1 MKQTAV
7 EWLEKA
13 YSDACYNNMI
23 HKIAISKEFIPNIIA
38 KAKEMEKQQ
47 KIAYKISTPLGHV
60 AHCIEK
66 YGIEI
71 AISEYKC
78 KLVNNKESN
87 FWNDCLKI
95 AKLYNE
101 TYNKNEK

>member
-7 EWLEKA
+7 EWLINELNKVGFNLENL
-13 YSDACYNNMI
+13 DLNVF
-23 HKIAISKEFIPNIIA
+23 EQ
-38 KAKEMEKQQ
+38 AKEMEKQQ

-60 AHCIEK
+60 SHCIEK

-78 KLVNNKESN
+78 KLVNNKESE

-101 TYNKNEK
+101 KFNKNEK

>member
-1 MKQTAV
+1 MESNITSV
-7 EWLEKA
+7 EFAEELIKVILYYLDDDELQRIQEVF
-13 YSDACYNNMI
+13 D
-23 HKIAISKEFIPNIIA
+23 E
-38 KAKEMEKQQ
+38 AKEMEKQQ

-87 FWNDCLKI
+87 FWNDCMKI
-95 AKLYNE
+95 AELYNE
-101 TYNKNEK
+101 KFNKNEK

>member
-1 MKQTAV
+1 MENNMTAV
-7 EWLEKA
+7 EWLSEQLKIDKNPIT
-13 YSDACYNNMI
+13 YSI
-23 HKIAISKEFIPNIIA
+23 LEQ
-38 KAKEMEKQQ
+38 AKEMEKQQ

-101 TYNKNEK
+101 KFNKNEK